1 MTMATVAKRKKKL
14 VLSREVKAF
23 AKKRGLTPY
32 LPKIVD
38 VLRDLFADARRWTV
52 EVHIDPEIANLSWLL
67 FKVEVPWKTGEQ
79 AMQAY
84 RAWNRAMEA
93 VCPKPLMMEVTLL
106 IRRVP

>member
-1 MTMATVAKRKKKL
+1 MATVAKRKKKL

-23 AKKRGLTPY
+23 AKERGLTPY
-32 LPKIVD
+32 LPKIMD
-38 VLRDLFADARRWTV
+38 VLRELFADARCWKV
-52 EVHIDPEIANLSWLL
+52 KVHIDPEIADLRWLL
-67 FKVEVPWKTGEQ
+67 LEVEVPWKTGEQ

-84 RAWNRAMEA
+84 RAWNRATEA